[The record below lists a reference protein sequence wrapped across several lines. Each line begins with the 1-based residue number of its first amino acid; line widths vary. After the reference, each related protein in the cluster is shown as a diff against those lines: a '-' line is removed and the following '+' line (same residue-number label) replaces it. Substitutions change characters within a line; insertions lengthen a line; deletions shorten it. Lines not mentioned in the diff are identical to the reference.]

1 MQRKEARHK
10 LEGNR
15 KGDNHNEKVVL
26 QLVVVHL
33 VVFLLVAVHQVAFHL
48 VAVHLVAFHLVA
60 VRLVVFP
67 SVAVHLVVFHSVV
80 IVEVKQYKEL
90 ALVLVLWLV

>member
-33 VVFLLVAVHQVAFHL
+33 VVFLLVAVH
-48 VAVHLVAFHLVA
+48 
-60 VRLVVFP
+60 
-67 SVAVHLVVFHSVV
+67 LVVFHSVV